1 MNRLVIF
8 ANPDKPEAMRLAAE
22 AERETDR
29 LGLEVCLST
38 RIGEDISGF
47 APDLAAVFGGDGTVL
62 GAASALGENPPPIL
76 AFNLGRLGYLA
87 ENSPDS
93 FSGLIRRA
101 LAGELRQSVRMRVE
115 AGLESP
121 RRQWRRTAL
130 NEFALV
136 SRLNGRLLPLSV
148 WVDGK
153 QLMDIRGDGIIIGT
167 PTGSTGYAL
176 AAGGPVVSP
185 ELAAIILAPICPH
198 QLANRSLVLDPTETV
213 RLQHFS
219 DQPIDLLADGRLCLA
234 MDMDETLTTKIS
246 PSPIR
251 FLSSSTEKYKLLRE
265 KLGWGW
271 KATHGYSERRMR
283 NG

>member
-1 MNRLVIF
+1 
-8 ANPDKPEAMRLAAE
+8 MRLAAE
-22 AERETDR
+22 AERETSR
-29 LGLEVCLST
+29 LGLAVRVST
-38 RIGEDISGF
+38 RIGEGISGF
-47 APDLAAVFGGDGTVL
+47 IPDLAVVFGGDGTVL
-62 GAASALGENPPPIL
+62 GAAAALGENPPPIL

-87 ENSPDS
+87 ENPPDS
-93 FSGLIRRA
+93 FPDLIRRA
-101 LAGELRQSVRMRVE
+101 LAGELRQSIRMRVE
-115 AGLESP
+115 ARLESP

-136 SRLNGRLLPLSV
+136 SRLNGRLLPLSIQ
-148 WVDGK
+148 VDGK
-153 QLMDIRGDGIIIGT
+153 QLMDIRGDGIIVGT
-167 PTGSTGYAL
+167 PTGSTAYAL

-198 QLANRSLVLDPTETV
+198 QLANRSMVLDPTETV
-213 RLQHFS
+213 RLRHFN
-219 DQPIDLLADGRLCLA
+219 DHPVDLLADGRLCLA
-234 MDMDETLTTKIS
+234 MDMDETLTTKAS

-271 KATHGYSERRMR
+271 KAAHGYSERRMR